1 MAKLEIDFVDATDVS
16 WEHFLFR
23 QEGMSG
29 MKLPGCWLP
38 EFVEALE
45 SQHNTERF
53 CIFNN
58 YFVLN
63 TPAGSTISISTSES
77 PLLQLS
83 AEQRAKLIA
92 HLRSTYA
99 ALISVYR

>member
-1 MAKLEIDFVDATDVS
+1 MSALTIDFVEATDAVY
-16 WEHFLFR
+16 EYFLFR
-23 QEGMSG
+23 QEGMPG
-29 MKLPGCWLP
+29 MKLHGCWLP

-45 SQHNTERF
+45 RPNDTEKF
-53 CIFNN
+53 CIYNN
-58 YFVLN
+58 YFMLN
-63 TPAGSTISISTSES
+63 TKNGSTISISTKQA

>member
-1 MAKLEIDFVDATDVS
+1 MSKLEIDFIEATDKVY
-16 WEHFLFR
+16 EHFLFR
-23 QEGMSG
+23 QEGMTG
-29 MKLPGCWLP
+29 MKLPGAWLP
-38 EFVEALE
+38 EFIEALE
-45 SQHNTERF
+45 RPNDPEKF
-53 CIFNN
+53 CIYQN

-63 TPAGSTISISTSES
+63 SKSGSTISISTKAA

-83 AEQRAKLIA
+83 SEQRAKLIA